1 MARAST
7 NLREL
12 ARLSSKSDENALADG
27 LLGEVRKPSHTAGR
41 DSTMRLRF
49 LGKCGSNQGGCP
61 TLYATDRDTYVVQG
75 WRTNDEATVEIPH
88 SLLGFAEADT
98 FVGATMAD
106 TGRGTFTV
114 SGEPLVDP
122 EALAHMSLAI
132 DETAIEVP
140 KRERTF
146 YGAVDHGR

>member
-1 MARAST
+1 
-7 NLREL
+7 
-12 ARLSSKSDENALADG
+12 
-27 LLGEVRKPSHTAGR
+27 
-41 DSTMRLRF
+41 MRLRF
-49 LGKCGSNQGGCP
+49 LGKGGSNQGGCP
-61 TLYATDRDTYVVQG
+61 TLYATDRGTYVVQG

-88 SLLGFAEADT
+88 ALLGFVEPDT

-106 TGRGTFTV
+106 TGRGTFTL
-114 SGEPLVDP
+114 SGEPLGDP
-122 EALAHMSLAI
+122 EALAHMSFTP